1 MSTEADSADEV
12 EPTPEQD
19 TQAQSTDE
27 SEQDDNSP
35 ARDSTPAVFKLT
47 SSVSTLQSI
56 VNAVDPIVDECRIA
70 VDDSRIRI
78 RASDSAQVKMV
89 DLQVDAQSF
98 KQFESASGALGVNVS
113 RLDEVLSVV
122 DEDVVQL
129 VLDSQ
134 TNTLQVSSSE
144 MTCSLA
150 LIDPRSIRQAPNLP
164 DLDYPA
170 ICRLDGDD
178 LNLAVTAGKKVSDHL
193 YVVVD
198 EDQPELRFEARGD
211 TDSVTYRRE
220 PADLVAFEPGDA
232 TSKFALDHLKRVNR
246 ALPTGPTRRLQIG
259 NTIPLVVR
267 SPFPYAD
274 GTVQYLLAPRT
285 DG

>member
-1 MSTEADSADEV
+1 
-12 EPTPEQD
+12 
-19 TQAQSTDE
+19 
-27 SEQDDNSP
+27 
-35 ARDSTPAVFKLT
+35 
-47 SSVSTLQSI
+47 
-56 VNAVDPIVDECRIA
+56 
-70 VDDSRIRI
+70 
-78 RASDSAQVKMV
+78 
-89 DLQVDAQSF
+89 
-98 KQFESASGALGVNVS
+98 
-113 RLDEVLSVV
+113 
-122 DEDVVQL
+122 
-129 VLDSQ
+129 
-134 TNTLQVSSSE
+134 
-144 MTCSLA
+144 